1 MAAVM
6 CKCPDKGY
14 GNWYIGRDCP
24 DCKSQIRAYRVSR
37 KRDESGNVI
46 SSKYHLLPLRGCRKC
61 GERYPFGKRY

>member
-1 MAAVM
+1 MAQVK

-24 DCKSQIRAYRVSR
+24 DCKTQIRAFRVYR
-37 KRDESGNVI
+37 KTDKAGNL
-46 SSKYHLLPLRGCRKC
+46 KGYEEHLLPLRGCRKC